1 MSVWTDGL
9 WMLGDGPDLG
19 DELERTLAAEPVGL
33 SCDELA
39 MRLRRRRAEVLAVL
53 RADPRFEHVGG
64 GRGSRWMPVSDPW
77 DGLGRKDRG
86 RVDQSPIRG
95 QGA

>member
-1 MSVWTDGL
+1 MSVWVDGL
-9 WMLGDGPDLG
+9 WMVGDDGLG
-19 DELERTLAAEPVGL
+19 DELERTLAGALGGL

-64 GRGSRWMPVSDPW
+64 GRGSRWMPVSHPW

-86 RVDQSPIRG
+86 RVDQSPI
-95 QGA
+95 QGERA